1 MDNLSIA
8 IQYANDCLSNT
19 IPAGKLIK
27 LACQRFLT
35 DIENPIYYVD
45 EDNLNTI
52 VDFCESF
59 DLTETTPVKKM
70 VLQSWQKWLLANFN
84 IYNKETLQKKYRFI
98 LIEVGRGNG
107 KTQLCALLSIY
118 ELLYGYDAQIIVA
131 GNTTKS
137 TMEVDFDKI
146 KKMVYQIDPKQ
157 KQIKVYY
164 NKIVYKTNK
173 IIVSSNESKPIDGLS
188 GSLMLVDEM
197 HLFGTSNVYA
207 ALRSSMVKRTDNQ
220 MFVISTA
227 GFSKDSDYFKLRE
240 YGISILNGEIVDDS
254 QFVAC
259 YGVDNI
265 QEIFEDERSF
275 YKPNPNLGVSVNL
288 EALRSEVNKAKQSV
302 TEKPQIL
309 VKHFNVWMN
318 QNSDV
323 WIDESYVNASMQNIS
338 INEARFSGLTCYVG
352 TDLASVS
359 DLTCCVTL
367 IILDDKFYFFP
378 KFWLPEDSINNNH
391 NKQLFV
397 AANMAHEIELT
408 QGNVTDYRLITKYLL
423 ELDKHNPIIEV
434 AYDKYNSVQW
444 AVECT
449 EAGLNLKPFSQLPS
463 NLNKPLKSFEA
474 MIKTGNVI
482 IQKNSLAAWCI
493 GNVQLLV
500 SKMGNYSVN
509 KESRSKKID
518 FVAALAN
525 ALGTAIENG
534 SGNTNVW

>member
-1 MDNLSIA
+1 
-8 IQYANDCLSNT
+8 
-19 IPAGKLIK
+19 
-27 LACQRFLT
+27 
-35 DIENPIYYVD
+35 
-45 EDNLNTI
+45 
-52 VDFCESF
+52 
-59 DLTETTPVKKM
+59 
-70 VLQSWQKWLLANFN
+70 
-84 IYNKETLQKKYRFI
+84 
-98 LIEVGRGNG
+98 
-107 KTQLCALLSIY
+107 
-118 ELLYGYDAQIIVA
+118 
-131 GNTTKS
+131 
-137 TMEVDFDKI
+137 MEVDFDKI

-157 KQIKVYY
+157 KNIKVYY

-240 YGISILNGEIVDDS
+240 YAISVLKDELQDDS
-254 QFVAC
+254 QFAAL
-259 YGVDNI
+259 YGVDSI
-265 QEIFEDERSF
+265 EEIFTDERSWW
-275 YKPNPNLGVSVNL
+275 KPNPNLGTSVNIS
-288 EALRSEVNKAKQSV
+288 AIRTEVNKAKQSI

-318 QNSDV
+318 QNADV
-323 WIDESYVNASMQNIS
+323 WIDESYVNSAMQNIS

-352 TDLASVS
+352 VDLASVS
-359 DLTCCVTL
+359 DLTCAVAL

-378 KFWLPEDSINNNH
+378 KFWLPEDSVNNNH

-397 AANMAHEIELT
+397 AANLAKEIELT
-408 QGNVTDYRLITKYLL
+408 QGNVCEYRLITKYLL
-423 ELDKHNPIIEV
+423 ALDKTNPIIEV
-434 AYDKYNSVQW
+434 SYDKWNSVQW
-444 AVECT
+444 ATEAT

-463 NLNKPLKSFEA
+463 NMNRPVKAFESL
-474 MIKTGNVI
+474 IKKGDLV

-518 FVAALAN
+518 FCVAAFN
-525 ALGTAIENG
+525 ALGVALETG
-534 SGNTNVW
+534 GGNTNVW